1 MILFFTLTTIN
12 AIRLSFRFQAQTKET
27 KGSRGVYPKN

>member
-12 AIRLSFRFQAQTKET
+12 AIRLSFRFQSQKKET
-27 KGSRGVYPKN
+27 KRTKKAK